1 MSVVM
6 NFAMFPT
13 RKSES
18 VSPYVAKVVKS
29 VRSSGFDSQLTA
41 MGTIVET
48 ETLSQALGVIEK
60 AYATL
65 EQDCDRVYVTVN
77 IDIRKGDKGRI
88 RSKIDSVESK
98 IKHRYIEE

>member
-18 VSPYVAKVVKS
+18 VSPFVTKVVES
-29 VRSSGFDSQLTA
+29 VRLKGYENQLTS

-48 ETLSQALGVIEK
+48 ETLSQALSVIED
-60 AYATL
+60 AYSVL
-65 EQDCDRVYVTVN
+65 ENDCDRVYVTVN
-77 IDIRKGDKGRI
+77 IDIRKGDMGRI
-88 RSKIDSVESK
+88 HSKVKSVEDKIAQASK
-98 IKHRYIEE
+98 KR

>member
-18 VSPYVAKVVKS
+18 VSSFVSKVVKAI
-29 VRSSGFDSQLTA
+29 RAKGFENQLTS

-48 ETLSQALGVIEK
+48 NTLGEALSVIED
-60 AYATL
+60 AYKTL
-65 EQDCDRVYVTVN
+65 ENECDRVYVTVN
-77 IDIRKGDKGRI
+77 IDIRKSEMGRI
-88 RSKIDSVESK
+88 RSKIESVEQK
-98 IKHRYIEE
+98 LANK

>member
-18 VSPYVAKVVKS
+18 VSPFVSKVVKS
-29 VRSSGFDSQLTA
+29 VRSSGFESQLTA

-48 ETLSQALGVIEK
+48 NTLSEALSVIEN
-60 AYATL
+60 AYKEL
-65 EQDCDRVYVTVN
+65 ELDCDRVYVTVSL
-77 IDIRKGDKGRI
+77 DIRKGTLGRI
-88 RSKIDSVESK
+88 NSKVKSVEDK
-98 IKHRYIEE
+98 LANER

>member
-18 VSPYVAKVVKS
+18 VSPYVTRVVQS
-29 VRSSGFDSQLTA
+29 VRSKGFENQLTS

-48 ETLSQALGVIEK
+48 NTLKEALLVIED
-60 AYATL
+60 AYAEL
-65 EQDCDRVYVTVN
+65 EPDCDRVYVTVN
-77 IDIRKGDKGRI
+77 IDIRKGDLGRI
-88 RSKIDSVESK
+88 TSKVKSVEAK
-98 IKHRYIEE
+98 IAQDKK